1 MSSPYPVL
9 DNRPIDQW
17 KVTELKE
24 ELKRRKL
31 KSSGKKEELIRLL
44 DQAIRTEKEN
54 AERENAERENA
65 EREKAE
71 REKAEREN
79 AEREN
84 AERDNTERENAEREI
99 AEREKAEREVA
110 KREKAERENAEREI
124 AERENAERE
133 IAERENAVKDMN
145 NGTNNDIQLVVE
157 VNDAETVPVKAEKAK
172 DVVDDCGKENE
183 GVNDVVVQVDI
194 NSSEA
199 ALGRGEDQVEEIT
212 ADTNNNVA
220 ALGQGKSEEGNRT
233 GGTNPARV
241 GEEPVFIAT
250 IVETSS
256 TVTECVVTEVALS
269 GQELQSSETQGETED
284 SKPQLENEG
293 LKPLHRDDMLDNSAP
308 DNQVSEVSPNLG
320 SQVKSDSIST
330 DSVSINEKIELKD
343 NIIADN
349 VKLELDVIKPE
360 MMEPS
365 SSNVV
370 PVGGESHPMDVEEPL
385 EKKASFLEKDDDNA
399 ANADMDKKNDSA
411 DVGYS
416 EKLNLDRSSGDDSM
430 EEDVLDSK
438 QIDSKDSS
446 EETRDRTENSEVPAV
461 KEESPVDVVGD
472 GLSADKKDVRV
483 ENKSR
488 PVVPAEKRKISDQE
502 VVGSGEPLKR
512 QRRWNT
518 ESLKIPGEQSS
529 NLTHST
535 TPRDTLQ
542 PTTLKRSFSRSDS
555 AVSEDAPK
563 ERVVPPS
570 PKSPTNSLRI
580 DHFVR
585 PFTLKA
591 VQELLG
597 KTGTFSNF
605 WMDHIKTHCYV
616 TYSSVEEAIETRNA
630 LYNIQWPPNN
640 GGRPLVAVFV
650 DPQEVKMKLE
660 APQTPVAPI
669 STGPAAPPALP
680 AAQTQPSPRQTV
692 SRQQLPLPPN
702 LPPPPPLSNPA
713 PARERLF
720 TLPPPPPFPEKA
732 DPPIVTLDDLFR
744 KTKATPR
751 IYYLPL
757 SEEQV
762 AVKLQAR
769 NKTTKQSAGVT
780 FRKELSQ
787 SSIGIWFD
795 DGSGFFSRLLWVEA
809 YVLFSFRTLG
819 TESSLNERIDSP
831 LVFVSC
837 FAVEPEFLLS

>member
-1 MSSPYPVL
+1 MSSPYPIL

-24 ELKRRKL
+24 ELKKRKL
-31 KSSGKKEELIRLL
+31 KSSGKKDELIRLL
-44 DQAIRTEKEN
+44 DQAIRI
-54 AERENAERENA
+54 EREA
-65 EREKAE
+65 
-71 REKAEREN
+71 
-79 AEREN
+79 
-84 AERDNTERENAEREI
+84 AEREI
-99 AEREKAEREVA
+99 
-110 KREKAERENAEREI
+110 AERENAEREI

-133 IAERENAVKDMN
+133 IAERENAEREIAEREIAEREKAEREIAERENAEREIAERENAEREIAERENAMKDLN
-145 NGTNNDIQLVVE
+145 NGTNHDIQPVV
-157 VNDAETVPVKAEKAK
+157 NAETVPVSAEKAK
-172 DVVDDCGKENE
+172 DVDDDKENK

-194 NSSEA
+194 NSSAA
-199 ALGRGEDQVEEIT
+199 ALGRGEDQVGEIT
-212 ADTNNNVA
+212 GDINNNVTG
-220 ALGQGKSEEGNRT
+220 LGQGKSEEGNET

-241 GEEPVFIAT
+241 GEELVSNAT
-250 IVETSS
+250 IVETSI
-256 TVTECVVTEVALS
+256 TVTESVVTKLTLS
-269 GQELQSSETQGETED
+269 GQELQNSETQGESED
-284 SKPQLENEG
+284 SNPQLENEG

-320 SQVKSDSIST
+320 SQVKYDSIST

-360 MMEPS
+360 MVEPS
-365 SSNVV
+365 SSNIV

-385 EKKASFLEKDDDNA
+385 EKKASFQEKDDNEA
-399 ANADMDKKNDSA
+399 ANVDMDKKNDSA

-446 EETRDRTENSEVPAV
+446 EGARDRTENIEVPVV
-461 KEESPVDVVGD
+461 KEESPVDIVGD
-472 GLSADKKDVRV
+472 GLSADKKDDCV
-483 ENKSR
+483 ENKSH

-502 VVGSGEPLKR
+502 VVGSAEPLKR

-518 ESLKIPGEQSS
+518 ESLKIPEQQSS
-529 NLTHST
+529 NLTPST
-535 TPRDTLQ
+535 TPRDTVQ

-555 AVSEDAPK
+555 AVGEDASK

-570 PKSPTNSLRI
+570 PKPPTNSLRI

-616 TYSSVEEAIETRNA
+616 TYSSIEEAIQTRNA

-640 GGRPLVAVFV
+640 GGRPLVAEFV

-660 APQTPVAPI
+660 APKTPVAPV
-669 STGPAAPPALP
+669 STGPAAHPALP
-680 AAQTQPSPRQTV
+680 AAHPLPSPRQLV
-692 SRQQLPLPPN
+692 SRQQLPPPPN
-702 LPPPPPLSNPA
+702 LPPPPPLSNSA
-713 PARERLF
+713 TARERF
-720 TLPPPPPFPEKA
+720 ALPPPPPLPEKV

-762 AVKLQAR
+762 VVKLQAR
-769 NKTTKQSAGVT
+769 NKNTKQ
-780 FRKELSQ
+780 
-787 SSIGIWFD
+787 
-795 DGSGFFSRLLWVEA
+795 
-809 YVLFSFRTLG
+809 
-819 TESSLNERIDSP
+819 
-831 LVFVSC
+831 
-837 FAVEPEFLLS
+837 

>member
-1 MSSPYPVL
+1 MSSPYPIL

-24 ELKRRKL
+24 ELKKRKL
-31 KSSGKKEELIRLL
+31 KSSGKKDELIRLL
-44 DQAIRTEKEN
+44 DQAIRTERETAEREIAEREATEREIAERETAEREISEREN
-54 AERENAERENA
+54 TERENAERENA
-65 EREKAE
+65 EREIS
-71 REKAEREN
+71 EREN
-79 AEREN
+79 AEREIS
-84 AERDNTERENAEREI
+84 ERENAEREISEREKTEREI
-99 AEREKAEREVA
+99 AEREKAEREIA
-110 KREKAERENAEREI
+110 KREIAEREKTEREIAEREKAEREI
-124 AERENAERE
+124 AERENAKN
-133 IAERENAVKDMN
+133 AERENAMKDLN
-145 NGTNNDIQLVVE
+145 NGTNHDIQPVV
-157 VNDAETVPVKAEKAK
+157 NAETVSVNAERAK
-172 DVVDDCGKENE
+172 DVDDDKENK

-194 NSSEA
+194 NSSAA
-199 ALGRGEDQVEEIT
+199 ALGRGEDQVGEI
-212 ADTNNNVA
+212 AGDINNNVTG
-220 ALGQGKSEEGNRT
+220 LGQGKSEEGNET

-241 GEEPVFIAT
+241 GEELVSNAT
-250 IVETSS
+250 IVETSI
-256 TVTECVVTEVALS
+256 TVTESVVTKLTLS
-269 GQELQSSETQGETED
+269 VQELQNYETQGESED
-284 SKPQLENEG
+284 SNPQLENEG

-320 SQVKSDSIST
+320 SQVKYDSIST

-360 MMEPS
+360 MVEPS
-365 SSNVV
+365 SSNIV

-385 EKKASFLEKDDDNA
+385 EKKASFQEKDDNDA
-399 ANADMDKKNDSA
+399 ANVYMDKKNDSA

-446 EETRDRTENSEVPAV
+446 EGARDRTENIEAPVV
-461 KEESPVDVVGD
+461 KEESPVAVVGD
-472 GLSADKKDVRV
+472 GLSADKKDDHV

-502 VVGSGEPLKR
+502 LVGSAEPLKR

-518 ESLKIPGEQSS
+518 ESLKIPEQHSS
-529 NLTHST
+529 NLTPST
-535 TPRDTLQ
+535 TPRDTVQ

-555 AVSEDAPK
+555 AVSEDASK

-570 PKSPTNSLRI
+570 PKPPTNSLRI

-616 TYSSVEEAIETRNA
+616 TYSSTEEAIQTRNA

-640 GGRPLVAVFV
+640 GGRPLVAEFV

-660 APQTPVAPI
+660 APKTPVAPV
-669 STGPAAPPALP
+669 SSGPAAPPALP
-680 AAQTQPSPRQTV
+680 AAHPLPSPRQLV
-692 SRQQLPLPPN
+692 SRQQLPPPPN
-702 LPPPPPLSNPA
+702 LPPPPPLSNSA
-713 PARERLF
+713 TARERF
-720 TLPPPPPFPEKA
+720 ALPPPPPLPEKV

-751 IYYLPL
+751 IYFLPL

-769 NKTTKQSAGVT
+769 NKNTKQ
-780 FRKELSQ
+780 
-787 SSIGIWFD
+787 
-795 DGSGFFSRLLWVEA
+795 
-809 YVLFSFRTLG
+809 
-819 TESSLNERIDSP
+819 
-831 LVFVSC
+831 
-837 FAVEPEFLLS
+837 